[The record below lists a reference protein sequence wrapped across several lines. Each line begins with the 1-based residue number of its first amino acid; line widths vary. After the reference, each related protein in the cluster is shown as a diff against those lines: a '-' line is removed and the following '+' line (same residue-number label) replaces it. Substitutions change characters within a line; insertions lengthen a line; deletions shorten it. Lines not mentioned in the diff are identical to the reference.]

1 MCASVWRTA
10 CGSAAASS
18 RNPTPSR
25 LRRRA
30 ACWKSSASRSPLRTT
45 RATCSS
51 SREVAMWLFRLLA
64 LACLALPAAA
74 QAWPTRVVKFVSP
87 YPPGG
92 SVDPL
97 ARIFAAKLGE
107 SLKQQVIV
115 ENRTRAS
122 GVIGSDYVAK
132 SAPDGY
138 TFVFIFDT
146 HSVHQ
151 ALNPNL
157 PFDPVKDFA
166 PVMLV
171 GTAPMAVTTGASKP
185 YKNFAE
191 VVAAAKAAPDKLTI
205 GNVGNGSL
213 GHLATI
219 LLNQAAGVKLVPIPY
234 KGGGPLSTDVLG
246 GQVDFAMASTA
257 AQAQYVRSGKM
268 RALALTGDKR
278 SSTMPDVP
286 TLKELGIPW
295 QGAYAF
301 WGILAPA
308 GTPKPII
315 DKLVA
320 ELNKAIKQPDVNKTL
335 TETLGMDVLALSP
348 EATGKFLGDAIQRW
362 GKVVK
367 DNNIH
372 AE

>member
-1 MCASVWRTA
+1 MSV
-10 CGSAAASS
+10 
-18 RNPTPSR
+18 
-25 LRRRA
+25 
-30 ACWKSSASRSPLRTT
+30 
-45 RATCSS
+45 
-51 SREVAMWLFRLLA
+51 FRLLITVILSFVA
-64 LACLALPAAA
+64 VCASA
-74 QAWPTRVVKFVSP
+74 QEWPSKVVKFVSP

-97 ARIFAAKLGE
+97 ARLMAAKLTE
-107 SLKQQVIV
+107 SLKQSFIV
-115 ENRTRAS
+115 ENRTGAS
-122 GVIGSDYVAK
+122 GIIGTDYVAK
-132 SAPDGY
+132 SSPDGY

-151 ALNPNL
+151 ALNPKL
-157 PFDPVKDFA
+157 PFDPIKDFA

-171 GTAPMAVTTGASKP
+171 GTAPMAITTSAERP
-185 YKNFAE
+185 YKTFTHLL
-191 VVAAAKAAPDKLTI
+191 AAAKANPDRLTI

-219 LLNQAAGVKLVPIPY
+219 LLNQAAGLKLVPIPY

-278 SSTMPDVP
+278 SHTMPDVP
-286 TLKELGIPW
+286 TLKELGVPW
-295 QGAYAF
+295 EGAYAF

-308 GTPKPII
+308 GTPKPIV
-315 DKLVA
+315 DKMVG
-320 ELNKAIKQPDVNKTL
+320 ELNKVIKLPDVQKTL
-335 TETLGMDVLALSP
+335 TDTLGMDVVALGP
-348 EATGKFLGDAIQRW
+348 AETQKWLVDNMARW
-362 GKVVK
+362 GKVVR